1 MMNRTR
7 PQILFLVSLLGLLLG
22 FVPLTQASWSGAHLL
37 QEVTE
42 EPYPALTNEPTFDS
56 GYAPPTGAFSPTV
69 GENTPSPDDSLQTPS
84 PTSSP
89 AFQALTPTPNLA
101 RNWLLTE
108 DAEMRN
114 ARVTPPANA
123 LVLPE
128 ITLSP
133 SLTPSP
139 SPAASA
145 GFTFNQRWFTAG
157 LIIPLVF
164 FGLGWLGYRWA
175 HSPEFSEK

>member
-1 MMNRTR
+1 MNPIGARL
-7 PQILFLVSLLGLLLG
+7 LFLISFLGLLFGL
-22 FVPLTQASWSGAHLL
+22 VSVAQASWQGAHFL

-42 EPYPALTNEPTFDS
+42 EPYPGLTEEPTLDS
-56 GYAPPTGAFSPTV
+56 GYAPPTGEFSPTV
-69 GENTPSPDDSLQTPS
+69 EENTPSPDTSVQTPS

-89 AFQALTPTPNLA
+89 AFQTLTPTPNLA

-114 ARVTPPANA
+114 ARVTPPADA
-123 LVLPE
+123 LVLPN
-128 ITLSP
+128 ITMTASP
-133 SLTPSP
+133 TPSP
-139 SPAASA
+139 SPAASG
-145 GFTFNQRWFTAG
+145 GFIFNQRWFTAG
-157 LIIPLVF
+157 LIIPLVL